1 MKVLNQFIHFT
12 DEQYFQLMKEHK
24 DETMIKAFL
33 GVEISKVVMKEVER
47 IKEEDFRSIE
57 LLSNEEKL

>member
-24 DETMIKAFL
+24 DEVMLKTFL
-33 GVEISKVVMKEVER
+33 VAEVSKTITKEVER
-47 IKEEDFRSIE
+47 IKEQDFKSIDI
-57 LLSNEEKL
+57 LGKAEKL